1 MISPVF
7 LNTCRIIYNRIV
19 MSLKILYKK
28 QPILKSRKDINMV
41 KFQTTENAVET
52 RIKNQ
57 KLVRKKHLLIAS
69 KATKLFIKKGFSN
82 TSMRD
87 ISRVTKITLG
97 NLYSYIKR
105 KEDILCLVF
114 DLYHKT
120 WVKTLEK
127 NGVME
132 IDDPEQ
138 QIRRAVRA
146 MMEFGEQYQDEIKL
160 MHMESRFLPKEFLA
174 VAKDNEKQLVNA
186 FENMIRRGVERGIFR
201 VEDPFF
207 SANMLVFEMSLNSLR
222 GWNLRDKYNYDEI
235 VRMTENYILDTLKK
249 PA

>member
-1 MISPVF
+1 M
-7 LNTCRIIYNRIV
+7 
-19 MSLKILYKK
+19 
-28 QPILKSRKDINMV
+28 KSIRFFAITERYHYMAKSKSSDE
-41 KFQTTENAVET
+41 TTVET

-105 KEDILCLVF
+105 KEDVLCLVF
-114 DLYHKT
+114 DLYHKS

-132 IDDPEQ
+132 IEDPEL
-138 QIRRAVRA
+138 QIRKAVRA
-146 MMEFGEQYQDEIKL
+146 LMEFGEQYQDEIKL
-160 MHMESRFLPKEFLA
+160 MHMESRFLPKKFLA
-174 VAKDNEKQLVNA
+174 VAMENEKQLIKS
-186 FENMIRRGVERGIFR
+186 FETIIRRGIEQGLFK

-207 SANMLVFEMSLNSLR
+207 TANMVVFEMSLNSLR
-222 GWNLRDKYNYDEI
+222 GWNLRDKYNYNNI
-235 VRMTENYILDTLKK
+235 VRLTENYILHTLKRTG
-249 PA
+249 